1 MIQLRSLKQKIAF
14 LVILPLCLVM
24 LIAGS
29 LGMRLI
35 SDVLL
40 KQWEETA
47 ISKMQRSAH
56 NVDMRLMCP
65 KELLRFFQQKREK
78 QLSWKDAQLLIDQLK
93 AVNGVLEVKYDFT
106 EDNLHAMGSMYSLQK
121 IIISSLGFN
130 STLNSQTVSVVA
142 QLVDTPG
149 TKISHIEVVVEFYDL
164 VEQIVKAP
172 WWRGNKAYIIDQNG
186 TILASTERGE
196 ELAKNTSKT
205 RQVFGLASELEA
217 STWQAI
223 QDNDSGT
230 VFSPGRPPKMVSGF
244 YHLKE
249 APWTIVVMARGAS
262 VLQPII
268 TFKKY
273 YYLLCTIGIFCV
285 LLYLWFISSKIT
297 RSINRISTAAN
308 GLAKGVFGVPLRVES
323 RDEIGDLTH
332 SFNLMSRQLKERTQL
347 REEMSL
353 AGEVQNNLL
362 PQSGFKAEGLDIA
375 VATKYCDKTG
385 GDYVDIIKTSHAER
399 RATVVVGDVVGH
411 GIGASLLMA
420 TLRALLRGRAS
431 MPGSPVDITNDVNI
445 LLCKDTLR
453 SGNFATL
460 FYLTIDCSL
469 KTIEWVR
476 CGHEP
481 AFLFCPEHNTFKEIK
496 GPGLAMGVDKAWQAS
511 LNSCNF
517 LDDNQIILIGT
528 DGIWD
533 LENDEGE
540 RFGKERT
547 QELIKKYAQLS
558 AREITNSILEAI
570 EIFRGGRSQNDDIS
584 LAIIKT
590 QPTL

>member
-1 MIQLRSLKQKIAF
+1 MIQLRSLKQKLAL
-14 LVILPLCLVM
+14 LVILPLCLIM

-40 KQWEETA
+40 TQWEETA

-56 NVDMRLMCP
+56 NVDMRLMRP
-65 KELLRFFQQKREK
+65 KELFRFFQKNRQQ
-78 QLSWKDAQLLIDQLK
+78 QLSRMDVQLLVDQLK
-93 AVNGVLEVKYDFT
+93 AINGVLEVKYDFK
-106 EDNLHAMGSMYSLQK
+106 ENNQHAIGGMYSLKK
-121 IIISSLGFN
+121 IIISPLGFN
-130 STLNSQTVSVVA
+130 DTLNGQTVSVVA
-142 QLVDTPG
+142 EFADTTG
-149 TKISHIEVVVEFYDL
+149 ATTSHIEVVVEFYDL
-164 VEQIVKAP
+164 VEQIVSAP
-172 WWRGNKAYIIDQNG
+172 WWKGNKAYIVDEKG
-186 TILASTERGE
+186 TILATTERGQE
-196 ELAKNTSKT
+196 FSKMTNNTPS
-205 RQVFGLASELEA
+205 VFGLASELEA

-249 APWTIVVMARGAS
+249 APWTIVVMAQGTS
-262 VLQPII
+262 VFQPII

-273 YYLLCTIGIFCV
+273 YYLLCAIGIFCV
-285 LLYLWFISSKIT
+285 LLYLWFISSKVT
-297 RSINRISTAAN
+297 RSINTISTAAN
-308 GLAKGVFGVPLRVES
+308 ELAKGFFGVSLRVES

-332 SFNLMSRQLKERTQL
+332 SFNVMSSQLKERIQL
-347 REEMSL
+347 RQEMSL
-353 AGEVQNNLL
+353 AGEVQKNLL
-362 PQSGFKAEGLDIA
+362 PQSGFWVEGLDIA
-375 VATKYCDKTG
+375 VATKYCDQTG
-385 GDYVDIIKTSHAER
+385 GDYVDIIKTSDAER

-431 MPGSPVDITNDVNI
+431 MPGSPVDITNDVNV
-445 LLCKDTLR
+445 LLCTDTLR

-481 AFLFCPEHNTFKEIK
+481 AFLFCPLQNTFTELK
-496 GPGLAMGVDKAWQAS
+496 GPGLAMGVDKDWQAT

-533 LENDEGE
+533 VENNMGE
-540 RFGKERT
+540 LFGKERT
-547 QELIKKYAQLS
+547 QELIKKHAQLS
-558 AREITNSILEAI
+558 AREITNSILAAI
-570 EIFRGGRSQNDDIS
+570 EIFRGGQSQNDDIT

-590 QPTL
+590 QEIP